1 MLTKCVAYVRA
12 FHIILSA
19 NLRNNDRLPSLMEVA
34 CLLTVT
40 GDNSVLKYTV
50 LQMAK
55 EERGIALA

>member
-1 MLTKCVAYVRA
+1 
-12 FHIILSA
+12 
-19 NLRNNDRLPSLMEVA
+19 MEVA